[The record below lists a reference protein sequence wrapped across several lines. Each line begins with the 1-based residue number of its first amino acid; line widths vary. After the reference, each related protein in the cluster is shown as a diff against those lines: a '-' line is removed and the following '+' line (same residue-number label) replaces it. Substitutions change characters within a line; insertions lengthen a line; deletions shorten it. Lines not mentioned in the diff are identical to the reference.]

1 MTDLFTR
8 IAERMEGADHL
19 VRPIRQPRFGPEPI
33 STAASEPSNLFADQF
48 EDDRPGV
55 EQRRETMGSGESRGR
70 RPSDAPLQQ
79 EHQDRKTSPLIHVQK
94 QQDQL
99 ARKPM
104 PENRS
109 TGSGAISIPAIPTD
123 TSRQMTPLVPPRRP
137 ERENTQALHQRDV
150 KPQAP
155 PQMRGELPRE
165 VEAQLEHPERPR
177 DPVAPFVK
185 TEQRPIERVVKTD
198 KVLGEGVSTQTTSTA
213 TGVLVA
219 NPKSQQD
226 QQLVRRQQRTDEARW
241 QRRKQKLT
249 EKAPSQQPTI
259 KVTIGRVEVRAIQEA
274 PPVATRKRA
283 NAKPALSLEA
293 YLEQRSQGKR

>member
-8 IAERMEGADHL
+8 IAERSEGTGHL
-19 VRPIRQPRFGPEPI
+19 VRPVRQPRFGSEPI
-33 STAASEPSNLFADQF
+33 PTAVSEPF
-48 EDDRPGV
+48 EEFESETHRNG
-55 EQRRETMGSGESRGR
+55 ESREKMDSGESGR
-70 RPSDAPLQQ
+70 RTPSGAPLEL
-79 EHQDRKTSPLIHVQK
+79 EHQDRKTAPLIHVQK

-99 ARKPM
+99 ARKPIL
-104 PENRS
+104 ENRS
-109 TGSGAISIPAIPTD
+109 TGSKTISPPSDKNLQT
-123 TSRQMTPLVPPRRP
+123 TSLVLPRRL
-137 ERENTQALHQRDV
+137 EQQNAEASQQQGV

-155 PQMRGELPRE
+155 PQIRRGLPGELPIE
-165 VEAQLEHPERPR
+165 TQLEHPEWPQ
-177 DPVAPFVK
+177 DPVTPFVK
-185 TEQRPIERVVKTD
+185 TEKRSIERVVKRD
-198 KVLGEGVSTQTTSTA
+198 QVSGEHVPSQTTSTA

-241 QRRKQKLT
+241 QRRERKLT

-259 KVTIGRVEVRAIQEA
+259 KVTIGRVEVRAIQETLPA
-274 PPVATRKRA
+274 PTRNRA